1 MFLIKIKRL
10 FLIKIP
16 ESFIEVLSGILL
28 SDGTLRL
35 NGKFALLGIQQTH
48 FELTKG
54 LWDLC
59 YFNGLVLKEI
69 HTIERP
75 NRQKFILFKY

>member
-1 MFLIKIKRL
+1 LRFLQ
-10 FLIKIP
+10 
-16 ESFIEVLSGILL
+16 SILL

-35 NGKFALLGIQQTH
+35 NGKIALLGIQQTH

-59 YFNGLVLKEI
+59 YSNGLVLKEI

-75 NRQKFILFKY
+75 NRQKFILFKH